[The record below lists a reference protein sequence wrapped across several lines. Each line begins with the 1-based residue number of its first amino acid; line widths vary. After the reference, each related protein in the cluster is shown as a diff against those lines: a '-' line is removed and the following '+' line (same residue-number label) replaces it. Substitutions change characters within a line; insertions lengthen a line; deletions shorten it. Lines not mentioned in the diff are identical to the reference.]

1 MMCSVLA
8 VDADV
13 VLGQVGGLP
22 AQVRQRPGEVH
33 GVLAGAAADLE
44 DVAAVGEV
52 LAQDGEDGAHAM
64 SQPRAEHGRPHPP
77 LAAPVCLIVD
87 TWVHAHYS

>member
-1 MMCSVLA
+1 MMCKGWAADA
-8 VDADV
+8 VV

-52 LAQDGEDGAHAM
+52 LAQDGEDGVAVAV
-64 SQPRAEHGRPHPP
+64 AGGGVWAVHGLCIYR
-77 LAAPVCLIVD
+77 
-87 TWVHAHYS
+87 